1 LSIELTEWSHCDRK
15 VNISSGRM
23 VNGPDFV
30 ARVHYIL
37 YTAGGI
43 NKAEDLKGKRVGV
56 SGLGGVTHFAMIY
69 ALKKLGLNPETDA
82 TMTVIGS
89 AGARLAAVVS
99 GTVAATLVQP
109 PESLKAGELGLKPM
123 LNLTQSGIRFPSNQL
138 AVTVDTVRN
147 HRDLI
152 KRFLMGSIAGLG
164 KLKSDRQF
172 TIKSSRNIY
181 VFRSRP
187 CSRKPTI
194 FG

>member
-1 LSIELTEWSHCDRK
+1 
-15 VNISSGRM
+15 M

-37 YTAGGI
+37 YTPGGI
-43 NKAEDLKGKRVGV
+43 NKAKDLKGKRVGV

-152 KRFLMGSIAGLG
+152 KRFLMGSTAGLG